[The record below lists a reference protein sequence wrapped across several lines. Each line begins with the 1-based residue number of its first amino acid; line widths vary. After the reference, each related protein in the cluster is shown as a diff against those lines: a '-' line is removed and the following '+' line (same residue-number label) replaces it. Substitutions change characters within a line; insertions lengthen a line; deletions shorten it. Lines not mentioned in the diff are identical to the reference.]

1 MLSLALAYI
10 LMFYIMSDTG
20 TNKPNA
26 LGFKFAKQLN
36 IGDLVTWKD
45 LGKESKKKFGVI
57 KEIYTKIRG
66 SRPVAYARVFLL
78 NNETFIQEEVLIIR
92 LKLLSKRQKRN

>member
-1 MLSLALAYI
+1 MY
-10 LMFYIMSDTG
+10 YIMDDTG
-20 TNKPNA
+20 TEKPKA

-66 SRPVAYARVFLL
+66 TRPVAYARVFLL
-78 NNETFIQEEVLIIR
+78 NNEPFIEEEVLIIR

>member
-1 MLSLALAYI
+1 MYST
-10 LMFYIMSDTG
+10 MSDTE
-20 TNKPNA
+20 TKKANA

-66 SRPVAYARVFLL
+66 TRPVAYARVF
-78 NNETFIQEEVLIIR
+78 
-92 LKLLSKRQKRN
+92 